1 VAGYYS
7 ATQRHNAAAP
17 LADFCTAAYRL
28 AKSTIHSRLMAVKA
42 FFKWLA
48 GQPGYK
54 SRIRYSDAD
63 YFNSSANDERIAK
76 AVRERPVPTVE
87 QILHTLRSMPDA
99 TVLERRDRV
108 LVAFTLLSGARD
120 NAIASMKLRHVDL
133 KKRSINQD
141 AREVRTKTRKT
152 FVSVFFPVGEEVER
166 IVSEWIAEL
175 ESKQLFGAGDP
186 LFPST
191 EIGLNEEGH
200 FAPIGLSRHQ
210 CTQPPIFWSYAVPQ
224 PHAPE
229 PKPRETTCSR

>member
-1 VAGYYS
+1 
-7 ATQRHNAAAP
+7 
-17 LADFCTAAYRL
+17 
-28 AKSTIHSRLMAVKA
+28 MAVKA

-99 TVLERRDRV
+99 TVLERRDKA
-108 LVAFTLLSGARD
+108 LVAFALLSGARD

-152 FVSVFFPVGEEVER
+152 FVSVFFPVSEEVER

-191 EIGLNEEGH
+191 EIGLNKEGH
-200 FAPIGLSRHQ
+200 FAPIGLSRHHWANAG
-210 CTQPPIFWSYAVPQ
+210 PIRKIFKSAFENAGLPYFNPHSFRKRSYHSGNPFVA
-224 PHAPE
+224 HRKSLRHGARTLAM
-229 PKPRETTCSR
+229 KMC